1 MSNHFGI
8 LLLPCVEDE
17 IFSLCE
23 EHLFLFINL
32 IVVKLCS
39 TVRFSVDGHFHV
51 ECRRIEKVF
60 LLPISFHLLEE
71 TNLTYNSRKKRI
83 SFVKKKI
90 KQNELSSKIVL

>member
-39 TVRFSVDGHFHV
+39 TVRFSVDGHFHFFMWNV
-51 ECRRIEKVF
+51 GELKKCFYYQSHFTCLRKQISHTIAEKKEF
-60 LLPISFHLLEE
+60 LL
-71 TNLTYNSRKKRI
+71 
-83 SFVKKKI
+83 
-90 KQNELSSKIVL
+90 